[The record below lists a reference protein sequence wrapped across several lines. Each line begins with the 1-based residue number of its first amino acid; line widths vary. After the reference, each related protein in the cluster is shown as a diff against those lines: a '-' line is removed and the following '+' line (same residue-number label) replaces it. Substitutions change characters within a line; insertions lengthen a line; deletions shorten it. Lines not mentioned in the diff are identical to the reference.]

1 MGASWAPVAKV
12 KGGGVAGAASVVVL
26 YVLEEFAHLQLP
38 GLVQAAIGVL
48 VTAGV
53 AYVVP
58 GGDKAP
64 AEDQAV
70 DERPLTVDERQ
81 QVVETVDWFTARQ
94 GKQQNGG

>member
-1 MGASWAPVAKV
+1 MATSWAPVAKV

-26 YVLEEFAHLQLP
+26 YALEEFAHLQLP

-53 AYVVP
+53 AYLVP

-64 AEDQAV
+64 AEDPV
-70 DERPLTVDERQ
+70 DERPLTNDERQ
-81 QVVETVDWFTARQ
+81 KVVETIDWFTARQ